1 VATVCVG
8 AFLGQL
14 DASIVAVAI
23 PGVRDDLGVGLG
35 AAAWVSLSYLV
46 VLVGTVAA
54 IGRFADMVGRKAL
67 YTYGFAVFALASL
80 GCALAPNLP
89 VLIIFR
95 VVQAL
100 GAAMLQAN
108 SVALLTAAVP
118 AHRLART
125 ISLQGVAQALGLSAG
140 PLLGSLLVGLG
151 GWRWVFF
158 ANLPAGA
165 LGFALGWFMLP
176 PTRDRAPH
184 KPFDWLGL
192 ALLYPAVS
200 AALLS
205 LSFLTRGWASP
216 TQVAAVGALA
226 ALLVAAFIR
235 RERRARAPMIDL
247 SFVGR
252 LDVGPGL
259 AGTALAAFVMFGM
272 LLVVPAA
279 FADGGGGGLLSGG
292 LALAVLPVAV
302 VVAAPVAGLLT
313 ERVGARL
320 PTTLGMALVAT
331 GLATAALVGSPGEAG
346 GGGQLVVALGIA
358 GVGLGLFVPPNNT
371 SVMVVARACDT
382 GMASGLLNMARGLGT
397 AFGVAAGAAAYAS
410 GGFTGACLLLAAFA
424 AGGVVLAA
432 MARRSVP
439 RAARPARAP
448 QAARPARAPQAA
460 QPAPL
465 VRRGGVTSH
474 LVTTGSGI
482 GSHEHELARAAL
494 HRGRQQVVA
503 GTANGHGRRVP
514 IGIAAG
520 GAGGRSASPQGAQRS
535 PGR

>member
-54 IGRFADMVGRKAL
+54 IGRFADMVGRKLL

-80 GCALAPNLP
+80 GCALAPDLP
-89 VLIIFR
+89 VLIAFR

-100 GAAMLQAN
+100 GAGMLQAN

-140 PLLGSLLVGLG
+140 PLLGSLLVHLG

-165 LGFALGWFMLP
+165 AGFVLGWFLLP
-176 PTRDRAPH
+176 RTRDRAPRR
-184 KPFDWLGL
+184 PFDWQGL

-205 LSFLTRGWASP
+205 LSFLTRGWAAP
-216 TQVAAVGALA
+216 TQVAAVGGLA
-226 ALLVAAFIR
+226 AVLVAAFVR

-279 FADGGGGGLLSGG
+279 FADSGGGGLLSGG
-292 LALAVLPVAV
+292 LALAVLPAAV
-302 VVAAPVAGLLT
+302 VLAAPVAGFLT
-313 ERVGARL
+313 ERAGARL
-320 PTTLGMALVAT
+320 PTTLGMTLVAA
-331 GLATAALVGSPGEAG
+331 GLAAAGWMGSPGEAAGAAGHPG
-346 GGGQLVVALGIA
+346 GGGLLVVALGVA
-358 GVGLGLFVPPNNT
+358 GIGMGLFLPPNNA
-371 SVMVVARACDT
+371 SVMVVAPATDT

-410 GGFTGACLLLAAFA
+410 GGFTRACLLLATFA
-424 AGGVVLAA
+424 ADGAILAA
-432 MARRSVP
+432 VAPRKVP
-439 RAARPARAP
+439 RAAPPAG
-448 QAARPARAPQAA
+448 
-460 QPAPL
+460 
-465 VRRGGVTSH
+465 RGR
-474 LVTTGSGI
+474 TTGHVVAPASRVGA
-482 GSHEHELARAAL
+482 HHHELARAEL
-494 HRGRQQVVA
+494 HRGRQHAV
-503 GTANGHGRRVP
+503 GGPANERGRRVP
-514 IGIAAG
+514 VGVAAD
-520 GAGGRSASPQGAQRS
+520 GAGGRPASPREARRR